1 MVIPKKA
8 RRLGG
13 GASSQKAILKNL
25 AISLFENGRVT
36 TTLAKGKYLRGYVDR
51 LITFARKGDLTS
63 RRMCLKMVN
72 NADIV
77 KKLFDEIGPASYGRT
92 SGFTRLLRYKN
103 RLGDGAEL
111 VIVELIK

>member
-1 MVIPKKA
+1 MVVPKKA

-13 GASSQKAILKNL
+13 SASKQKAILKNL
-25 AISLFENGRVT
+25 AVSLFENGRVT
-36 TTLAKGKYLRGYVDR
+36 TTLTKGKYLRGYVDR
-51 LITFARKGDLTS
+51 LITFARKGDLAS

-77 KKLFDEIGPASYGRT
+77 KKLFDEIGPACYDRT